1 MIRVWLSLLTTFVMV
16 GLVLSPLNAQTR
28 EEGVHLMNEAL
39 RLEQQAQTTQ
49 EREHAIEQYEK
60 ALSVF
65 QKTSFS
71 RGILQAANSLG
82 NLNFNVGR
90 YDKALQYWEQALR
103 VSCELRDL
111 KAESMA
117 LNNLGTVYWKLNEYA
132 KALDAYEQALARKKE
147 VNDLQGLPVVLTNM
161 GVVYSDQGDYD
172 RAEKRYLEA
181 LTLCESRKD
190 ASTQKSALL
199 NLGVIYRKTGRYQKA
214 TRTYHKALRIAQEM
228 KDLRD
233 QGSVLNNLGN
243 VYTDLSQY
251 AQAVSCF
258 EDALRIAGQVQEP
271 NDIRHNALNNLGA
284 VYHTWGDYGK
294 AAEYYQKSLA
304 MKRAL
309 GDSRGEAESLN
320 NLAVVYKDWGL
331 YDKAVGTYVK
341 SLAISRK
348 LHNPEGEAAVLQN
361 IAIIHS
367 LRGEYDKA
375 VHCYREALNIQRKLK
390 NPSGEAHT
398 MAALGTIHV
407 HLGQYDKALEQ
418 YEKALSI
425 CRHIKYLKGEG
436 QALVDAGTALMQ
448 CGRYL
453 EALPKFREALDIYGR
468 IDLPLYWI
476 RKHVADLCMD
486 IGDPDNAAYFLQGVD
501 HWASLG
507 RLHLLK
513 KEYEEARNYYEKLR
527 RLSEGTRNADNLFT
541 AYTGLGFC
549 YEGMGADNK
558 AEKCFRNAV
567 NMTEELRS
575 SLDKAKRETFFDVKI
590 EGFLRTA
597 PYEGLVRVLHK
608 MHKPREALKMSEY
621 SKARVFSESMIRVSS
636 PSNTRVPA
644 DILRTNEEILN
655 QLAEL
660 KRRRQ
665 TAYEKSDREAITVL
679 ERQIDA
685 LGRKLESQVRM
696 LRNKYPLFAATRYPQ
711 PMDLDQTALR
721 QHEWSLIYEVTDS
734 GMFVWLLHGKHLL
747 KSVFKPISREELEAI
762 IRRFRKPLEVGP
774 DESVEAKLHM
784 FDFDAGNKLS
794 DLLLSKVLPALPQGS
809 PLIVVP
815 DDCLGGLPFEMLVLG
830 GDSTVTEDSQ
840 IAQVSGAEFFGD
852 RNPLSYYQSITALT
866 LARTYREHLSTG
878 TKTLVVADPVF
889 DESDLRFTRLAQRR
903 SVQTDGSIVEKLM
916 SIKLLNGVTFPRLPL
931 TAELGEYLERLNP
944 ERTDVYSG
952 MRASKTA
959 LYSKPLTD
967 YASMVFATH
976 GYLGTDLPGVL
987 EPVLVLTVPGQPK
1000 DCDGFLRMSEVMGLK
1015 MVADIVALTACQTGL
1030 GKHRSGEGTMSMG
1043 RAFQYAG
1050 ARSVLMSLWTVAES
1064 SSVKLV
1070 EGFFRNLKDGKNRL
1084 EALQVARK
1092 EIRESGYDH
1101 PFFWAPFIL
1110 VGELN

>member
-1 MIRVWLSLLTTFVMV
+1 MIRVWLSLTTTFVMV

-28 EEGVHLMNEAL
+28 EEGGNLMNEAI

-60 ALSVF
+60 ALSTF
-65 QKTSFS
+65 QRVGFS
-71 RGILQAANSLG
+71 HGILQAVNSLG
-82 NLNFNVGR
+82 NLNFKVEK
-90 YDKALQYWEQALR
+90 YDKALKYWEQAIR
-103 VSCELRDL
+103 VSGDLRDL

-132 KALDAYEQALARKKE
+132 KALEAYEKALARKKE

-161 GVVYSDQGDYD
+161 GVVYSDRGDYD
-172 RAEKRYLEA
+172 RAEKCYLEA
-181 LTLCESRKD
+181 LTLCESRQD
-190 ASTQKSALL
+190 SSAQKSALL

-214 TRTYHKALRIAQEM
+214 TRTYERALRIAQEM
-228 KDLRD
+228 KDPRG

-243 VYTDLSQY
+243 VYIDLSQY

-258 EDALRIAGQVQEP
+258 EAALRIAGQVHGL
-271 NDIRHNALNNLGA
+271 NDIRHNALNNLGT
-284 VYHTWGDYGK
+284 VYHAWSDYGK

-320 NLAVVYKDWGL
+320 NLAVVYKDWGF

-341 SLAISRK
+341 ALSISSQ

-361 IAIIHS
+361 MAIIHS

-375 VHCYREALNIQRKLK
+375 VHCYGEALNIQRKLK

-398 MAALGTIHV
+398 MAGLGKIHA

-425 CRHIKYLKGEG
+425 FRHIKHLKGEG
-436 QALVDAGTALMQ
+436 QALVDSGTALMQ
-448 CGRYL
+448 CGRYR
-453 EALPKFREALDIYGR
+453 EALPRFREALEIYGR

-476 RKHVADLCMD
+476 RKNVADLCMD
-486 IGDPDNAAYFLQGVD
+486 IGDPDNAAYFIQGVD

-513 KEYEEARNYYEKLR
+513 KEYEKAEYYYEKLR
-527 RLSEGTRNADNLFT
+527 RRSEETRNADNLFT

-549 YEGMGADNK
+549 YEAMGADDK
-558 AEKCFRNAV
+558 AQKWFRNAV

-575 SLDKAKRETFFDVKI
+575 SLDKARRERFFDVKI
-590 EGFLRTA
+590 EGFLRIA

-621 SKARVFSESMIRVSS
+621 SKARVFSEGMIGVAS
-636 PSNTRVPA
+636 PNNTRVPA
-644 DILRTNEEILN
+644 DVLRINEEILN

-660 KRRRQ
+660 KKRRQ
-665 TAYEKSDREAITVL
+665 TAHERSDSEAIMLL
-679 ERQIDA
+679 ERQIDS
-685 LGRKLESQVRM
+685 LGQKLESQVRM

-721 QHEWSLIYEVTDS
+721 PHEWSLIYEVTDS

-747 KSVFKPISREELEAI
+747 KSSFKPISREELEAI

-774 DESVEAKLHM
+774 EESVEAKLRM
-784 FDFDAGNKLS
+784 FDFDAGKKLS
-794 DLLLSKVLPALPQGS
+794 DLLLSEVLHALPQGAS
-809 PLIVVP
+809 LIVVP
-815 DDCLGGLPFEMLVLG
+815 DDCLGVLPFEMLVLG
-830 GDSTVTEDSQ
+830 GDGIVTEDSQ

-852 RNPLSYYQSITALT
+852 RNPLSYYQSLTALT
-866 LARTYREHLSTG
+866 LARTYRERVSTG
-878 TKTLVVADPVF
+878 KKTLVVADPVF
-889 DESDLRFTRLAQRR
+889 DDSDLRFSGLPQERR
-903 SVQTDGSIVEKLM
+903 SQKDGIIVEKLM
-916 SIKLLNGVTFPRLPL
+916 SIKLLNGLTFPRLSL
-931 TAELGEYLERLNP
+931 TAELGHYLERIHP
-944 ERTDVYSG
+944 DRTDVYSG
-952 MRASKTA
+952 MRASKTT
-959 LYSKPLTD
+959 LYGKSLTD

-976 GYLGTDLPGVL
+976 GYLGADLPGVL
-987 EPVLVLTVPGQPK
+987 EPVLVLTLPGQPK
-1000 DCDGFLRMSEVMGLK
+1000 DCDGFLRMSEVMNLK
-1015 MVADIVALTACQTGL
+1015 MAADIVALTACQTGL
-1030 GKHRSGEGTMSMG
+1030 GKHTSGEGTMSMG

-1070 EGFFRNLKDGKNRL
+1070 EGFFCNLKDGKNRL
-1084 EALQVARK
+1084 EALQAARK
-1092 EIRESGYDH
+1092 EIREAGYDH

-1110 VGELN
+1110 VGESN